1 MKGSKYK
8 GHVPEGLHNLYKQM
22 VQIREFE
29 EAVKRLYQQNFLR
42 GSTHV
47 YIGEEA
53 IAVGACAALRSD
65 DYITSTHRGHGHCI
79 AKGGNIR
86 KMMAELLGKATGYC
100 KGKGGSMHI
109 ADLHLGIL
117 GANGIVGGGIPLAAG
132 AGLSI
137 AMRGT
142 DQVCV
147 CFFGDAACN
156 QGSFHESANMAGAW
170 KLPVIYLCEN
180 NGYGVSTPIHKS
192 TAIEDLVLRAP
203 GYGMHGV
210 KVDGNDLF
218 EVYEA
223 VSDAVERAREGL
235 GPTFIEAKTYRWEGH
250 FVGDACVYRTKE
262 EVEEWKKYDPI
273 KRFREVLLSEGVAT
287 AQELDAIDC
296 DVVQEIED
304 AIEYAKDSPDPEPD
318 ELLKDVYV

>member
-1 MKGSKYK
+1 MKGSKYR
-8 GHVPEGLHNLYKQM
+8 GHVPERLHNLYKQM

-117 GANGIVGGGIPLAAG
+117 GANGIVGGGLPLAAG

-180 NGYGVSTPIHKS
+180 NGYGVSTPIRKS

-223 VSDAVERAREGL
+223 VSDAVERARKGL

-262 EVEEWKKYDPI
+262 EVEEWKKCDPI

-287 AQELDAIDC
+287 EQELDAIDC
-296 DVVQEIED
+296 AVVQEIED

>member
-1 MKGSKYK
+1 
-8 GHVPEGLHNLYKQM
+8 
-22 VQIREFE
+22 
-29 EAVKRLYQQNFLR
+29 
-42 GSTHV
+42 
-47 YIGEEA
+47 
-53 IAVGACAALRSD
+53 
-65 DYITSTHRGHGHCI
+65 
-79 AKGGNIR
+79 
-86 KMMAELLGKATGYC
+86 
-100 KGKGGSMHI
+100 
-109 ADLHLGIL
+109 
-117 GANGIVGGGIPLAAG
+117 
-132 AGLSI
+132 
-137 AMRGT
+137 
-142 DQVCV
+142 
-147 CFFGDAACN
+147 
-156 QGSFHESANMAGAW
+156 
-170 KLPVIYLCEN
+170 
-180 NGYGVSTPIHKS
+180 
-192 TAIEDLVLRAP
+192 
-203 GYGMHGV
+203 MHGV